1 VFSFLLFIVCFFI
14 LIPYAVGILV
24 SLVLRE
30 LYKRQL
36 WEKSIAEEQND
47 KEIEEEISQE
57 DMAVKLYDPSLD
69 EINSEKTL
77 DTETDAKQI
86 QGEESI
92 SAKPMITALDS
103 ELNTEPLLPSAV
115 SENSATSEIPVIPET
130 LATPVISGISETI
143 SESEQSLSPDESQS
157 ENKLPSVFDDQN
169 VILPDT
175 FKVND
180 ILDEMVNENPPIIP
194 ADLSLRLEEDGTPE
208 SRINQMKNENE
219 QDLLEPDENEIL
231 TKITAAADSKNQPF
245 SQPEMMFNNFDNE
258 GENTNTVHS
267 EIAPLAI
274 ELLGE
279 DFNFNSFF
287 DEKSKSKQKNKE
299 PITVS
304 EIGQGIY
311 QADGGF
317 LTITNDQTLRNLLPK
332 EQEIVSLYPDH
343 LVQNAVA
350 EPDSS
355 EVAQNFSFTEEL
367 LPMLVRKK
375 NKK

>member
-36 WEKSIAEEQND
+36 WEKSIAEEQYD

-57 DMAVKLYDPSLD
+57 DIAVKLYDPSLD

-77 DTETDAKQI
+77 DTGTDAKQV

-92 SAKPMITALDS
+92 SAQPMITALDS
-103 ELNTEPLLPSAV
+103 ELNTEPLLPSAI
-115 SENSATSEIPVIPET
+115 SENPETSEIPVIPET
-130 LATPVISGISETI
+130 LVTPVISKISETV
-143 SESEQSLSPDESQS
+143 SESEQSLSPDGSQP

-169 VILPDT
+169 VLLPDT

-219 QDLLEPDENEIL
+219 QDLLEPDEHEIL

-245 SQPEMMFNNFDNE
+245 SQPEMMFNNFNNE

-287 DEKSKSKQKNKE
+287 DEKSKSKQKHKE
-299 PITVS
+299 QITVS

-317 LTITNDQTLRNLLPK
+317 QTITNDQTLRNLLPK

-355 EVAQNFSFTEEL
+355 KVAQNFSFTEEL